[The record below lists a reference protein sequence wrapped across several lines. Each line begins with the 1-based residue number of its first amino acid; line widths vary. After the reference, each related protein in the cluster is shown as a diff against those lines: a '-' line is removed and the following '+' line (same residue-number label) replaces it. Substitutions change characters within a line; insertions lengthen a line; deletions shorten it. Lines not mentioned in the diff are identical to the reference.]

1 MEGRSGLRGSVT
13 GSEIAQF
20 SEAALPDECEGKRA
34 SPQIIAACASARDDR
49 RQTTRGRVLRRS
61 MSTTCG

>member
-1 MEGRSGLRGSVT
+1 MEGRSGLRGSAT

-34 SPQIIAACASARDDR
+34 KPANHRGVRIGAR
-49 RQTTRGRVLRRS
+49 
-61 MSTTCG
+61 